1 MLGVVADFMPSFWQ
15 QSTCNVST
23 NFNHTPSHHYWS
35 QNSQETR
42 EEIHK
47 CLFHTS
53 LSLQTH
59 PQPLPPTNPRPSS
72 EFCWVMITR
81 SVVYRVLKKK
91 NVVDFTCSQELLP
104 LLSNHPSATAAPPCT
119 PRTNTN
125 PRHPYAHPRERQQLT
140 LKIC

>member
-15 QSTCNVST
+15 QSTYNVST

-35 QNSQETR
+35 QNPQETH

-59 PQPLPPTNPRPSS
+59 PQAPHHSPAQQRILLGHDYKISCVPG
-72 EFCWVMITR
+72 I
-81 SVVYRVLKKK
+81 KKK
-91 NVVDFTCSQELLP
+91 RMWWILHAAKNFFP
-104 LLSNHPSATAAPPCT
+104 TAATTPVQLPPPCT
-119 PRTNTN
+119 PGTNTN
-125 PRHPYAHPRERQQLT
+125 PRHPYAHQRERQQPT